1 MRNLKRALSLA
12 LAAAMLIG
20 MMVIGASAAGLDD
33 FSDKDEIV
41 NQDAVSL
48 LTILG
53 VINGKEDGSYF
64 DPTGNVTRA
73 EMAKMI
79 ATILNQGADVDGLYV
94 GIDTG
99 LTDVKGH
106 WAESYIN
113 FCYSLN
119 IIAGR
124 GNGKF
129 DPTATVTGNEAAK
142 MLLVA
147 AGYDAEKEGLTGN
160 EWAIRTA
167 ALASTLGIFDNLTVP
182 TNDPLSRD
190 NAALLIYN
198 ALDIEM
204 IQKYDGNYAI
214 AFSDKRTL
222 LSTKYGVYKVEG
234 VVVANEQAALDGTDS
249 DDAAAAGKTKMDHVK
264 VYAST
269 TKNTTNQEYVEEKNP
284 VTFNVST
291 TADML
296 GKTVTM
302 YVKKTTVLADS
313 QVLGIYLKD
322 SNNVIKTT
330 ADKQDSM
337 KDYLKGTGLTVDSNT
352 QYYVNYGFVAGE
364 SAGTKAMGFES
375 GDRFTS
381 VSGKTNGS
389 GIEMTVIDNDNDGT
403 AEYVLWLQE
412 SLTQVIALN
421 EGKETTTLSGFNNNK
436 AIDNE
441 DIVTDETLAE
451 GDLYLAISYG
461 GKYYVSVPEV
471 VTGQMT
477 AFSSSKEKQQ
487 YIEVG
492 GEKYNPSFIQYKA
505 DSADNTYEFDILD
518 CGTVDGVDFSIDY
531 DFILDTNGNVIAYRP
546 SEKGLYDFALI
557 LDSGYDP
564 GRTNSNPTGEVKV
577 LLPDGTE
584 GTYTLNFSASAQNI
598 GDQLYP
604 TLTSTQRKDNGIETL
619 KSFLGTAVTDNSTT
633 KPDGTLK
640 SGAADHFWNGAT
652 INASGHAE
660 GYVVG
665 YSLNSDNVLTITSI
679 VGSNNTGAG
688 HYNPTS
694 SAEDPYSVAGTL
706 SSDYNSGAARV
717 NYNGGKNQLVI
728 DKNTVA
734 FYYTTDAKGDTIYG
748 VAVGYEKMSDVKAN
762 DASHNRFV
770 ASTVKDKNGK
780 PTTLSSSIL
789 FNAEGVVAE
798 KDYAYVLKASTTD
811 KDYVTLNVVL
821 MDGTAST
828 LKIERSDW
836 DTLFAG
842 KPEAFNTVYSYTVK
856 NGIAELTLGTTY
868 KAVEGYAKQLRDG
881 TVALYA
887 KNADGTVGAYISAY
901 SYSDNIWNVED
912 LDAGDNAPKGAFSQ
926 GVYKDTILVLDAK
939 EDTVRAAYIKSVY
952 DGAVETPDHEFSWVL
967 NNYKTLYPDATATD
981 IAKAMDEGYNVKI
994 VGDYTLTSNVY
1005 LRAGKTLYVT
1015 GNLTDT
1021 ASFRVSGEGTLWV
1034 GNEYNVASGL
1044 ITVNT
1049 QVMND
1054 VNLSK
1059 ASGTKIHSNLAIE
1072 KGNLE
1077 IGSYT
1082 CDVMAGSDVYVGGD
1096 VNGTGGTLNVYGHI
1110 EADDYNVTT
1119 INVYSNTT
1127 LIARGN
1133 LTATTLTVGDSSN
1146 SGRVQVAGT
1155 VTATTVNATKGSL
1168 SADKIVGTVNN
1179 SGDCDV
1185 AVKSGDSDV
1194 TLGGQASGSFAG
1206 DVTLNSGATVAS
1218 GDTLTVDGDLTVSGA
1233 NVTVSGTLNL
1243 NGSADISKLAGAQ
1256 GGKVTFGSNFQATGT
1271 STKFVT
1277 STGAVLTADQ
1287 LAGRSFTFDG
1297 TNFVTT
1303 SVLTKDAAMT
1313 VALTSPTGNSSYT
1326 INADAQAVTV
1336 TITDTVDEVKI
1347 TATSTDKNATNT
1359 KLVETND
1366 AENKDATVSI
1376 SGLVITV
1383 DTSKLEKVGNTYTF
1397 KVDLSEDGK
1406 NTTTYTF
1413 TIKVVAD
1420 ASQP

>member
-1 MRNLKRALSLA
+1 MRNLKRALSLV

-20 MMVIGASAAGLDD
+20 MMVVGASAAGLDD
-33 FSDKDEIV
+33 FSDKDKIV

-113 FCYSLN
+113 FCYSLG

-147 AGYDAEKEGLTGN
+147 AGYDAAKEGLTGN
-160 EWAIRTA
+160 EWAIKTA

-234 VVVANEQAALDGTDS
+234 VVVANEQAALDGTSS
-249 DDAAAAGKTKMDHVK
+249 DDSAATGKTKMDHVK

-269 TKNTTNQEYVEEKNP
+269 TKNTTNEQYVEEKNP

-296 GKTVTM
+296 GKTMTM

-313 QVLGIYLKD
+313 QVLGIYLKE

-337 KDYLKGTGLTVDSNT
+337 KDYLKGTGLSVGTDT
-352 QYYVNYGFVAGE
+352 QYYVNYGYVASE
-364 SAGTKAMGFES
+364 SAATKAMSFDS
-375 GDRFTS
+375 GNRFTS

-389 GIEMTVIDNDNDGT
+389 GIELTVIDNDNDGT

-421 EGKETTTLSGFNNNK
+421 ESKKTTTLSGFNSNK

-441 DIVTDETLAE
+441 DIVTAETLAE
-451 GDLYLAISYG
+451 GDLYLAVSYG
-461 GKYYVSVPEV
+461 GKYYVSAPKV

-492 GEKYNPSFIQYKA
+492 GEKYNPSFILYKA

-531 DFILDTNGNVIAYRP
+531 DFILDTNGNIIAYRP

-564 GRTNSNPTGEVKV
+564 GRTSDNPSGEVKV

-604 TLTSTQRKDNGIETL
+604 TLTSSMRKDNGIETL
-619 KSFLGTAVTDNSTT
+619 KSFLGTAVTDNTQT
-633 KPDGTLK
+633 APNGTLK
-640 SGAADHFWNGAT
+640 SGASDHYWNSIA
-652 INASGHAE
+652 INAAGHAK
-660 GYVVG
+660 GYVIG

-694 SAEDPYSVAGTL
+694 ATEDPYSVAATL
-706 SSDYNSGAARV
+706 TSDYNNGAARV
-717 NYNGGKNQLVI
+717 VYGASKELVI

-734 FYYTTDAKGDTIYG
+734 FYYTTDKDGETVYG
-748 VAVGYEKMSDVKAN
+748 VAVGYEKMSDVDAD

-770 ASTVKDKNGK
+770 ASTVKDKNGN

-798 KDYAYVLKASTTD
+798 KDYAYVLSTSSTD

-828 LKIERSDW
+828 LKIERTDW

-842 KPEAFNTVYSYTVK
+842 KPSAFNTVYSYTVK
-856 NGIAELTLGTTY
+856 NGIADLTLGTTY
-868 KAVEGYAKQLRDG
+868 KAKVGYAKQLRDG

-887 KNADGTVGAYISAY
+887 MNADGTVGAYISAY
-901 SYSDNIWNVED
+901 SYSSNIWNVED

-926 GVYKDTILVLDAK
+926 GVYKETVLILDAK

-952 DGAVETPDHEFSWVL
+952 DGTVSGGGHDFSWVL
-967 NNYKTLYPDATATD
+967 NNSKTMYGDTTSAK
-981 IAKAMDEGYNVKI
+981 IAAAMDEGYNVRLD
-994 VGDYTLTSNVY
+994 GDWKLDADLY

-1015 GNLTDT
+1015 GNLDT
-1021 ASFRVSGEGTLWV
+1021 NGHNILGSGMLWV
-1034 GNEYNVASGL
+1034 GKDYTDGSGD
-1044 ITVNT
+1044 IAVNT
-1049 QVMND
+1049 QVGGNVTMGTKAATISS
-1054 VNLSK
+1054 NLS
-1059 ASGTKIHSNLAIE
+1059 IE
-1072 KGNLE
+1072 DGNLDMK
-1077 IGSYT
+1077 GQNLT
-1082 CDVMAGSDVYVGGD
+1082 VATGADVYVGGNV
-1096 VNGTGGTLNVYGHI
+1096 VNSGAAMTLTVNGHI
-1110 EADDYNVTT
+1110 EANNYNLTGNTVT
-1119 INVYSNTT
+1119 VLSSTT
-1127 LIARGN
+1127 LIARG
-1133 LTATTLTVGDSSN
+1133 TLTVATLNVGNASN
-1146 SGRVQVAGT
+1146 AGRVQVAGA
-1155 VTATTVNATKGSL
+1155 VSATTVNANNGSL
-1168 SADKIVGTVNN
+1168 TANKIDGTVN
-1179 SGDCDV
+1179 SSSDCQVTVNDQNASVSV
-1185 AVKSGDSDV
+1185 A
-1194 TLGGQASGSFAG
+1194 GGISGSFAG
-1206 DVTLNSGATVAS
+1206 DVTVGSNTYVLA
-1218 GDTLTVDGDLTVSGA
+1218 GDTMTVDGKLNNSSNA
-1233 NVTVSGTLNL
+1233 LKVSGTLNL
-1243 NGSADISKLAGAQ
+1243 NGEVADISKFTGEDGA
-1256 GGKVTFGSNFQATGT
+1256 KIVFGNNFKADGT
-1271 STKFVT
+1271 NTLFVN
-1277 STGAVLTADQ
+1277 SDGVVLTNDQ
-1287 LAGRSFTFDG
+1287 LAGRTFTY
-1297 TNFVTT
+1297 NSNENKFVTT
-1303 SVLTKDAAMT
+1303 SVLTQNAEMS
-1313 VALTSPTGNSSYT
+1313 VALTAPTGNSSYT
-1326 INADAQAVTV
+1326 IGADAQTVSV
-1336 TITDTVDEVKI
+1336 TITSSVEQVKI
-1347 TATSTDKNATNT
+1347 TAATDGTI
-1359 KLVETND
+1359 
-1366 AENKDATVSI
+1366 AEGKDDSNVATVSDKI
-1376 SGLVITV
+1376 IAV
-1383 DTSKLEKVGNTYTF
+1383 DTSKLDAVGDSCTF
-1397 KVDLSEDGK
+1397 TVTVSQDGK
-1406 NTTTYTF
+1406 NTSTYTF
-1413 TIKVVAD
+1413 TIKVVED
-1420 ASQP
+1420 SSK

>member
-147 AGYDAEKEGLTGN
+147 AGYDAEKEGLTGD

-204 IQKYDGNYAI
+204 IQKYEDGYAI
-214 AFSDKRTL
+214 AFEDSRTL

-234 VVVANEQAALDGTDS
+234 VVVANEEAALDGTGS
-249 DDAAAAGKTKMDHVK
+249 DDAAASGKTKMDHVK

-269 TKNTTNQEYVEEKNP
+269 TKNTTNAEYVEEKNP

-322 SNNVIKTT
+322 SNNVVKTT
-330 ADKQDSM
+330 ADKQDTM
-337 KDYLKGTGLTVDSNT
+337 KDFLKGSGLTTDANT

-364 SAGTKAMGFES
+364 SAGTKALGFDATT
-375 GDRFTS
+375 GRFTS
-381 VSGKTNGS
+381 VNGKTNGS
-389 GIEMTVIDNDNDGT
+389 GIELTVIDNDNDGT

-421 EGKETTTLSGFNNNK
+421 ESKETATLSGFNSNK

-441 DIVTDETLAE
+441 DIVTDETLVE
-451 GDLYLAISYG
+451 GDLYLAVSYG

-492 GEKYNPSFIQYKA
+492 GEKYNPSFILYKA

-531 DFILDTNGNVIAYRP
+531 DFILDSNGNVIAYRP

-564 GRTNSNPTGEVKV
+564 GRTSNNPTGEVKV

-604 TLTSTQRKDNGIETL
+604 TLSSTMRKDNGIETL
-619 KSFLGTAVTDNSTT
+619 KSFLGSAVQDTTDTA
-633 KPDGTLK
+633 PDGTLK
-640 SGAADHFWNGAT
+640 SGAADHYYNGG
-652 INASGHAE
+652 INAAGHAK
-660 GYVVG
+660 GYVIG
-665 YSLNSDNVLTITSI
+665 YSLNSNNVMTITSI
-679 VGSNNTGAG
+679 VGSNNTGAT
-688 HYNPTS
+688 HYTPT
-694 SAEDPYSVAGTL
+694 AATEDPYSIAGVL

-717 NYNGGKNQLVI
+717 VYSTNKELVI

-734 FYYTTDAKGDTIYG
+734 FYYTLDANGDPIYG

-762 DASHNRFV
+762 DASHNSFV
-770 ASTVKDKNGK
+770 ASTVKDKDGN

-798 KDYAYVLKASTTD
+798 KDYAYVLSTSNTD

-842 KPEAFNTVYSYTVK
+842 NPNAFNTVYSYTVK

-868 KAVEGYAKQLRDG
+868 KAKIGYAKQLRDG

-901 SYSDNIWNVED
+901 SYSSNIWNVED
-912 LDAGDNAPKGAFSQ
+912 LSVGDNAPKGAFSQ
-926 GVYKDTILVLDAK
+926 GVYKETILVLDAK

-952 DGAVETPDHEFSWVL
+952 DGAVSGSGHDFTWVL
-967 NNYKTLYPDATATD
+967 NNYKTLYPDAT
-981 IAKAMDEGYNVKI
+981 IANITSAMDAGYNVRL
-994 VGDYTLTSNVY
+994 VGNYSLSAPLY

-1015 GNLTDT
+1015 GNLTD
-1021 ASFRVSGEGTLWV
+1021 AGNIVGGDGTLWV
-1034 GNEYNVASGL
+1034 GGTYANTSGS
-1044 ITVNT
+1044 ISVNT
-1049 QVMND
+1049 QVGGNVTM
-1054 VNLSK
+1054 
-1059 ASGTKIHSNLAIE
+1059 GTTAATISSNLAIE
-1072 KGNLE
+1072 TGNLDMN
-1077 IGSYT
+1077 GQNLTVAST
-1082 CDVMAGSDVYVGGD
+1082 SDVYVGGNV
-1096 VNGTGGTLNVYGHI
+1096 VNGGSAATLTVNGHI
-1110 EADDYNVTT
+1110 EANNYNLSGNTVT
-1119 INVYSNTT
+1119 VLSSST
-1127 LIARGN
+1127 LIANGS
-1133 LTATTLTVGDSSN
+1133 LTAAILNVGNASN
-1146 SGRVQVAGT
+1146 AGRVQVAGT
-1155 VTATTVNATKGSL
+1155 VTAAVNATKGSMT
-1168 SADKIVGTVNN
+1168 ADKIVGTVTN
-1179 SGDCDV
+1179 SGDCSV
-1185 AVKSGDSDV
+1185 VVNNTSATA
-1194 TLGGQASGSFAG
+1194 TLGGNATGSFAG
-1206 DVTLNSGATVAS
+1206 NVTLAAGATVAS
-1218 GDTLTVDGDLTVSGA
+1218 GDTLTVDGTLAVTDLT
-1233 NVTVSGTLNL
+1233 VTVSGTLNL
-1243 NGSADISKLAGAQ
+1243 NGAADISKLAGAQ
-1256 GGKVTFGSNFQATGT
+1256 GGKITFGSNFQASG
-1271 STKFVT
+1271 SSSNFVT
-1277 STGAVLTADQ
+1277 STGVTLTADQ
-1287 LAGRSFTFDG
+1287 LAGRSFVYDTQSSK
-1297 TNFVTT
+1297 FVTT
-1303 SVLTKDAAMT
+1303 SVLTENAEMS
-1313 VALTSPTGNSSYT
+1313 VALTQPTGNSSYT
-1326 INADAQAVTV
+1326 IAQDAQAVSI
-1336 TITDTVDEVKI
+1336 TITSSVEQVVV
-1347 TATSTDKNATNT
+1347 TATTDGALAEVTDSSN
-1359 KLVETND
+1359 LVTLSG
-1366 AENKDATVSI
+1366 APNKT
-1376 SGLVITV
+1376 ITV
-1383 DTSKLEKVGNTYTF
+1383 NTSSLDRVGDSYTF
-1397 KVDLSEDGK
+1397 TLKVSQDGK
-1406 NTTTYTF
+1406 NSSTYTF
-1413 TIKVVAD
+1413 TIKVVEG
-1420 ASQP
+1420 